1 MSDSLRKRVVS
12 AAQASG
18 MAVNHFVRD
27 VLRMAV
33 EEIERE
39 RSKPDAA

>member
-1 MSDSLRKRVVS
+1 
-12 AAQASG
+12 

-33 EEIERE
+33 EEIEADE
-39 RSKPDAA
+39 RSKLDAA

>member
-18 MAVNHFVRD
+18 MAVNHFISD
-27 VLRMAV
+27 VLRMAC

-39 RSKPDAA
+39 RGKPDAA